1 MGGDGFPSL
10 KKVAERAGVSTSTAS
25 RVLNGR
31 GYSSDGSRERVLL
44 AAKELGYEPDFAART
59 LKFRSSAIVGVEIQ
73 DITNPFYASLATG
86 IADVSRGAGYV
97 PLLVDSQ
104 EDPARE
110 AEGLRVMLRTRVAG
124 LIIVPT
130 LSNVDLL
137 RRFQQHRIPL
147 VLLDRLAP
155 GVVADSVLIDN
166 VRGAR
171 DGTRHLIELGHRR
184 IGVIAG
190 PHGLTTGH
198 QRLAGFEQE
207 MAEHGLQVTDRYI
220 KTSDYRRG
228 TGEALARELLDEHP
242 RPTAIFTHNNVLA
255 ESLLS
260 VLAERGLRA
269 PHDVAVITFDDP
281 SWAKLV
287 TPPLTVIQ
295 QPANTMGA
303 IAAELLLR
311 RVKSSNGEP
320 SPTRIELTPNLIV
333 RGSCGG
339 GTRR

>member
-1 MGGDGFPSL
+1 MSADGFPSL
-10 KKVAERAGVSTSTAS
+10 KQVAERAGVSSSTAS

-31 GYSSDGSRERVLL
+31 GYTSDDSRDRVLR
-44 AAKELGYEPDFAART
+44 AAKELGYEPDMAART
-59 LKFRSSAIVGVEIQ
+59 LRFRSSSIVGVEIQ

-110 AEGLRVMLRTRVAG
+110 ADSLRVMLRTRVAG

-155 GVVADSVLIDN
+155 DVVADSVLVDN
-166 VRGAR
+166 VRGAL

-190 PHGLTTGH
+190 PRGLTTGR
-198 QRLAGFEQE
+198 QRLAGFEQAMGE
-207 MAEHGLQVTDRYI
+207 AGIEVVERYI
-220 KTSDYRRG
+220 KVSDYRRDS
-228 TGEALARELLDEHP
+228 GEALARELLDERP

-260 VLAERGLRA
+260 VLAERALRA
-269 PHDVAVITFDDP
+269 PDDVAVITFDDP

-295 QPANTMGA
+295 QPAITMGA
-303 IAAELLLR
+303 VAAELLLR
-311 RVKSSNGEP
+311 RMKSRTDEP

-333 RGSCGG
+333 RGSSGG
-339 GTRR
+339 PVQ